1 MYEGLLCMR
10 DSACSNLSLKTLFTV
25 GENITIVKEKYEAES
40 NYLSYIFMIML
51 LQYANLYIC

>member
-1 MYEGLLCMR
+1 MR

-40 NYLSYIFMIML
+40 NYFSYIYDNVTVIWQFIYL
-51 LQYANLYIC
+51 LKLGTIL